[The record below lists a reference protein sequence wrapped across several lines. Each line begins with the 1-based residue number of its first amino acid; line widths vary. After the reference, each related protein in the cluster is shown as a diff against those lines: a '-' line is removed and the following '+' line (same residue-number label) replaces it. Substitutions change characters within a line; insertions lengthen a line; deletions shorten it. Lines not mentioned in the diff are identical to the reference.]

1 MTREQ
6 RQLAIAK
13 ATIAN
18 GLSFSIVEDKF
29 FPTMFDEDEDIRQ
42 DSKWREKIYNSERAS
57 VVQMLQSVKFIC
69 IVTDGWPSRRNESV
83 IDFVLVNPF
92 INPLFWKSFATGE
105 AVHDGTDLQSDRS
118 ND

>member
-42 DSKWREKIYNSERAS
+42 DSKWREKIYNSER
-57 VVQMLQSVKFIC
+57 VL
-69 IVTDGWPSRRNESV
+69 SRRCSLSSS
-83 IDFVLVNPF
+83 FVLSLTAGP
-92 INPLFWKSFATGE
+92 A
-105 AVHDGTDLQSDRS
+105 DGTRV
-118 ND
+118 